1 MDMLRQPI
9 VVVMGH
15 VDHGKTSLLDSIRK
29 STVAAR
35 EAGAI
40 TQHIGASEIP
50 ISVIRE
56 KCESVQQLI
65 KADLT
70 IPGLLFIDTPGHE
83 AFTNLRKRG
92 GSIADLAILVVD
104 VAQGFQPQTIE
115 ALEILKEYKTP
126 FVVALNK
133 IDLITGWKTTKNECF
148 LKTFPQQRQEV
159 QQALDERIYTIMGE
173 LSKFGYDSDFF
184 VRVKDYTKS
193 VAIIPVSAK
202 SGEGLPELLIFLS
215 GIAQKFLEKQLQ
227 VEGGPGKGSILEVKF
242 EKGLG
247 TTIDVILYNGIVKKG
262 DMIVFASKNEISE
275 TKIRGLLKPKPLIEM
290 RDVGDRF
297 NFVDEIL
304 AASGVKIFAPGLENA
319 LPGSEVFVV
328 TQSTEQAIKKQ
339 LESEIKGILVNED
352 KIGVILRADTL
363 GSLEAITKMLLS
375 EGVHVRHA
383 DTGPVTKADLLE
395 ASSIRTQD
403 RYQGAVLAFN
413 VTVTPELVRE
423 AESKSV
429 ALIQSNI
436 IYALLDRFKE
446 WRAAEKKREE
456 IEVLNQYVLP
466 AKIKFLTGHVFR
478 ANNPAIIG
486 VEVLVGRIK
495 NDYELIKGD
504 GTSIGR
510 IKSIQAEKESKDEA
524 KAGDNVA
531 ISLDDPTVGRHI
543 FEGEIYY
550 SAIPR
555 KHALILQDK
564 YKALL
569 TIPEYELINYIM
581 RIVRQ

>member
-1 MDMLRQPI
+1 MLRQPI
-9 VVVMGH
+9 VVVLGH
-15 VDHGKTSLLDSIRK
+15 VDHGKTSLLDAIRK

-50 ISVIRE
+50 VSVIKE
-56 KCESVQQLI
+56 KCQSVQQLI

-92 GSIADLAILVVD
+92 GSIADLAILVID
-104 VAQGFQPQTIE
+104 VAQGFQPQTME
-115 ALEILKEYKTP
+115 AIEILKEYKTP

-133 IDLITGWKTTKNECF
+133 VDLISGWKTTPNECF
-148 LKTFPQQRQEV
+148 LKTFPQQRPDV
-159 QQALDERIYTIMGE
+159 QQALDEKIYSVMGE
-173 LSKFGYDSDFF
+173 LSKFGFDSDFF
-184 VRVKDYTKS
+184 VRVKDYTKT

-227 VEGGPGKGSILEVKF
+227 AETGPGEGSILEVKF

-247 TTIDVILYNGIVKKG
+247 TTIDVILHNGIIKKG
-262 DMIVFASKNEISE
+262 DTIIFAARNEIVE

-297 NFVDEIL
+297 DFVDQIF

-328 TQSTEQAIKKQ
+328 TQETEGGLKKQ
-339 LESEIKGILVNED
+339 LESEIKEILFKSD
-352 KIGVILRADTL
+352 RIGVILRADTL
-363 GSLEAITKMLLS
+363 GSVEAISHILQS
-375 EGVHVRHA
+375 ENIQVRRA
-383 DTGPVTKADLLE
+383 DTGPVTKTDVLE
-395 ASSIRTQD
+395 ASSIRAQD

-413 VTVTPELVRE
+413 VAVPSEIAQE
-423 AESKSV
+423 AEARSV
-429 ALIQSNI
+429 GLVQSNI
-436 IYALLDRFKE
+436 IYSLLERLKE
-446 WRAAEKKREE
+446 WRVEEKSHEE
-456 IEVLNQYVLP
+456 EEVLDQYVLP
-466 AKIKFLTGHVFR
+466 AKIRFLSGHVFR

-486 VEVLVGRIK
+486 VEVLIGRIK
-495 NDYELIKGD
+495 NDYGLIKED
-504 GTSIGR
+504 GTPIGR
-510 IKSIQAEKESKDEA
+510 IKSIQSEKESKSIA
-524 KAGDNVA
+524 KAGEKVA
-531 ISLDDPTVGRHI
+531 ISIDDPTVGRQI
-543 FEGEIYY
+543 FEGETFY

-555 KHALILQDK
+555 SHALILQDK
-564 YKALL
+564 YRAHL
-569 TIPEYELINYIM
+569 TVPEYELIDYIM
-581 RIVRQ
+581 RISR